1 MKEVCV
7 KIQSEG
13 GRSLARGA
21 GPSETDLAVSA
32 CEDVSEDGMAF
43 STQVSL
49 LTQRSV
55 YSFLTPLVRSRVDC
69 FPRDSVRD
77 VAQTALPW

>member
-1 MKEVCV
+1 M

-32 CEDVSEDGMAF
+32 CEDISEDSMAF

-55 YSFLTPLVRSRVDC
+55 YSFLTLVRSRVDC